1 MSNKP
6 IGLLDS
12 GIGGLTVL
20 KAAQAMLP
28 DESFVYIGDS
38 ARNPYGDRT
47 SAEIIQYTNELAS
60 FLVSQ
65 DIKMLIIA
73 CNTATALT
81 LKQLQK
87 DLDIPVLGVISAG
100 STEAIRQTQ
109 NGHIGVLAT
118 QSTVDSNYYAQTIS
132 QASPNMK
139 ISSLACP
146 DFVQLVESNQYESV
160 YAATVVEKTL
170 QKLPDQS
177 IDTLILGCT
186 HFPLLAGFIQKAVG
200 PSVHLID
207 SGALTAV
214 NIGSRLDALGL
225 RTGSCNRQTIT
236 LYTTGNVSLFN
247 KIATKWMQSTD
258 MKIKSIPIERLS
270 SYVK

>member
-20 KAAQAMLP
+20 KAAQALLP

-65 DIKMLIIA
+65 EVKMLIIA

-81 LKQLQK
+81 LEQLQN

-100 STEAIRQTQ
+100 SLEAVRCTQ

-118 QSTVDSNYYAQTIS
+118 QSTVDSNYYAETIS
-132 QASPNMK
+132 QTNPAMN

-146 DFVQLVESNQYESV
+146 GFVRLVESDQYESP
-160 YAATVVEKTL
+160 YAAEVVAETL
-170 QKLPDQS
+170 QKLPDKS
-177 IDTLILGCT
+177 VDTLILGCT
-186 HFPLLAGFIQKAVG
+186 HFPLLAGFIQKEMG
-200 PSVHLID
+200 PHVRLID

-214 NIGSRLDALGL
+214 NIGSKLASLGIEADEDN
-225 RTGSCNRQTIT
+225 GQSIT
-236 LYTTGNVSLFN
+236 LYTTGNIALFN
-247 KIATKWMQSTD
+247 KIATKWMQSSK
-258 MKIKSIPIERLS
+258 MEIRGIPIERLS